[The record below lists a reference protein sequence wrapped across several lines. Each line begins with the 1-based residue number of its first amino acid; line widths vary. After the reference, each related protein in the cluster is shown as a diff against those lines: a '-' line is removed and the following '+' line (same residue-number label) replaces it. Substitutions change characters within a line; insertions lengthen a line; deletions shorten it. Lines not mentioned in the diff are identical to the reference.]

1 MTQYWGPKYWYFLH
15 TMINN
20 YPETPNKLEKSLY
33 GQLFLLFI
41 KLIPCNVCQIHFTTI
56 LKLHPPDMS
65 SREKWK
71 EWGFNIHNKVN
82 IKLKKSKISLI
93 EFNKLYQ
100 DINHKHIH
108 DFIVYNQI
116 RAYRDHISFNDFI
129 LLLNLLILIHPCI
142 KCRKSYQYRYKKDDF
157 SQLTISRIGLEKWLK
172 RYIKPEGLHIKIEK
186 IKIKK
191 QNRIKKKHKKHK
203 KIHPFLAQMS
213 K

>member
-1 MTQYWGPKYWYFLH
+1 
-15 TMINN
+15 
-20 YPETPNKLEKSLY
+20 
-33 GQLFLLFI
+33 
-41 KLIPCNVCQIHFTTI
+41 
-56 LKLHPPDMS
+56 MS
-65 SREKWK
+65 SREKLK